1 MSVPCVD
8 RGPCGGAD
16 YIGGCGRGI
25 LGPKAAQ
32 LVRLELLVRR
42 CGFEGEEE
50 PLGGRRSGDVLPEAL
65 VVWPLGNVSDV
76 HDSL

>member
-1 MSVPCVD
+1 MAVPCVD

-32 LVRLELLVRR
+32 LVRLELLARR
-42 CGFEGEEE
+42 CGFEGKEE
-50 PLGGRRSGDVLPEAL
+50 PRGGRRSGDVLHEAL
-65 VVWPLGNVSDV
+65 VAWPLVNASDV
-76 HDSL
+76 HGGL